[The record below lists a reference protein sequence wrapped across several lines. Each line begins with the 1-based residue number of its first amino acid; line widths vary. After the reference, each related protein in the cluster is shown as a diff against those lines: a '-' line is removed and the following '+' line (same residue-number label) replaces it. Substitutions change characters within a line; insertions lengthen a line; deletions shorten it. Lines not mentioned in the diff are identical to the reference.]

1 MSKILAVYK
10 TTDGE
15 VFTTLTEA
23 EAHQSRLDI
32 WDKIMETFGVYGEV
46 KLSYF
51 SDFLD
56 MIKFYEENKK

>member
-1 MSKILAVYK
+1 MSKIISVYK

-15 VFTTLTEA
+15 VFTTLTDA
-23 EAHQSRLDI
+23 EEHQNKLDI
-32 WDKIMETFGVYGEV
+32 WNDIVDKFGCYGEV

-56 MIKFYEENKK
+56 MIKYYEENK